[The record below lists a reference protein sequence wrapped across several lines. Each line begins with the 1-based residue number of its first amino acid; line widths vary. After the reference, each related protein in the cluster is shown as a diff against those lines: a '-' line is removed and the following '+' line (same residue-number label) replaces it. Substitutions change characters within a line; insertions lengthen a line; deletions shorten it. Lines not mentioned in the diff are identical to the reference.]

1 MGILYTKGTWL
12 FYCLVLPMVLFGQN
26 KPSAPD
32 GATTSPLTGGI
43 TNPALYQNLQ
53 WRCIGPFRG
62 GRSVAV
68 CGVPNQPQVYYMG
81 ATGGGL
87 WKTEDGGINWRN
99 ISDAYFQSGSVG
111 AIAVA
116 EKDPNV
122 VYVGMGEHPVRGVMT
137 SHGDGMYKSLDAGKT
152 WKHIGLNLSRQIAAV
167 RIHPENPDIVYVAVQ
182 GAIYGPSEERGIYK
196 SIDGGETWRK
206 VLFVNNHTGACDLS
220 IDWHNPRV
228 LYAGMWD
235 HQRNP
240 WSIRSGGPGSG
251 LYKSTDEG
259 ETWFKLTD
267 GLPKQMGK
275 VAIDV
280 SRANPNRVYA
290 NIEAEKGGVFRSDD
304 GGQSWI
310 QTNSR
315 RVTVARAWYYIEIFA
330 DPQDEETVYV
340 LNDPVLKSIDGG
352 KTFEEIHTAHSDQH
366 DLWINPD
373 APNNFILANDGGA
386 CITFNGGQSWSTQ
399 DNQPTGQFYRV
410 IADNRFPYYIYGGQQ
425 DNSTVAIASRSADAG
440 ISGADWYPVSG
451 CESGFIAFNPDDP
464 ERVYG
469 GCYLGQIS
477 VYDHA
482 TKMEKDVM
490 AYPELGLG
498 TLPRD
503 MKYRFNWNAPIVVS
517 PQQPQIIYQGG
528 NVVFRS
534 SDGGAN
540 WEIISRD
547 LTRNDP
553 EKQGPGGGPFTNEGA
568 GGEVYNTISY
578 IACSPLQQ
586 GLLWVGSDDGLVH
599 LTRDDGKTWTN
610 VSPPD
615 LGEALINSIEASPHA
630 PGTAYVAANRYRW
643 DDLCP
648 LIYVTE
654 DYGAHWRKITD
665 GIGSEDFTRVVRE
678 DPVQSGLLF
687 AGTESG
693 FYISFNKGKQWV
705 RFPLNLPACPI
716 TDLAIH
722 DNDLIASTSGRA
734 FWILDD
740 IGPIRQSMGRLLNG
754 HVRLFAPKP
763 TYRFDAA
770 TPPKPIAGLGQN
782 PSTGVIISYYL
793 PSDMDSIGLQ
803 LQILDSKGKLV
814 RQYSNLVDKGF
825 VTYEGGPEPPVVFPA
840 KKGLN
845 RFNWDLR
852 REPVI
857 NVPGILLPV
866 NYRGGLVGPGTYTIR
881 LVTPKDTFEQTVEVL
896 PDPRIKADPNSY
908 EKQQEA
914 LTLIQETVRD
924 IHLRVIAMREVKQQV
939 DLMVSTLSK
948 LDGFQE
954 LAGAGKNIGKKID
967 EWESLLIQPKQETYQ
982 DVINFPNKLN
992 AELMTL
998 LRKADTADPTL
1009 TQGVNTRLKDLLGKW
1024 AAARQ
1029 TMQSILD
1036 NDIAAFNELHRNKNI
1051 PAIVVPGIASFR

>member
-12 FYCLVLPMVLFGQN
+12 FYCLVLPMVLFAQN

-32 GATTSPLTGGI
+32 GATTTPPLGGI

-53 WRCIGPFRG
+53 WRCIGPYRG

-68 CGVPNQPQVYYMG
+68 CGVPNQPLVYYMG
-81 ATGGGL
+81 ATGGGV
-87 WKTEDGGINWRN
+87 WKTEDGGLSWRN
-99 ISDAYFQSGSVG
+99 ISDGFFQSGSVG

-122 VYVGMGEHPVRGVMT
+122 IYVGMGEHPVRGVMT
-137 SHGDGMYKSLDAGKT
+137 SHGDGMYKSLDGGKT

-167 RIHPENPDIVYVAVQ
+167 RIHPGNPDIVYVAVQ

-196 SIDGGETWRK
+196 SIDGGESWRK
-206 VLFVNNHTGACDLS
+206 VLFVNNHTGASDLS
-220 IDWHNPRV
+220 IDWHNPRI

-240 WSIRSGGPGSG
+240 WSIRSGGSGSG

-267 GLPKQMGK
+267 GLPRQMGK
-275 VAIDV
+275 TAIDV

-290 NIEAEKGGVFRSDD
+290 NIEADKGGVFRSDD
-304 GGQSWI
+304 GGRSWI
-310 QTNSR
+310 QTNNR
-315 RVTVARAWYYIEIFA
+315 RITVARAWYYIEIFA

-340 LNDPVLKSIDGG
+340 LNDPILKSIDGG

-366 DLWINPD
+366 DLWINPNTP
-373 APNNFILANDGGA
+373 ANFILANDGGA
-386 CITFNGGQSWSTQ
+386 CVTFNGGQSWSTQ

-425 DNSTVAIASRSADAG
+425 DNTTIAIASRSADAG
-440 ISGADWYPVSG
+440 ISGADWYPVAG

-464 ERVYG
+464 QRVYG

-517 PQQPQIIYQGG
+517 PQQPQVIYHGG

-534 SDGGAN
+534 ADGGTN
-540 WEIISRD
+540 WQIISRD

-553 EKQGPGGGPFTNEGA
+553 QKQGPGGGPFTNEGA

-578 IACSPLQQ
+578 MACSPLQQ

-599 LTRDDGKTWTN
+599 LTRDDGKTWTD

-630 PGTAYVAANRYRW
+630 PGTAYVAASRYRW

-648 LIYVTE
+648 LIYMTE
-654 DYGAHWRKITD
+654 DYGAHWKKITD
-665 GIGSEDFTRVVRE
+665 GIGSEDFARVVRE
-678 DPVQSGLLF
+678 DPLQPGLLF

-722 DNDLIASTSGRA
+722 DNGLIASTSGRA

-754 HVRLFAPKP
+754 HVQLFQPKP
-763 TYRFDAA
+763 TYRFDAT
-770 TPPKPIAGLGQN
+770 TPSKPIPGLGQN
-782 PSTGVIISYYL
+782 PATGVIISYYL
-793 PSDMDSIGLQ
+793 PSDMDSVGLQ
-803 LQILDSKGKLV
+803 LQILDSKRKLV
-814 RQYSNLVDKGF
+814 RQYSNLADKSF
-825 VTYEGGPEPPVVFPA
+825 VTYEGGPDPPVVFPA

-852 REPVI
+852 REPIV
-857 NVPGILLPV
+857 NVSGVLLPV
-866 NYRGGLVGPGTYTIR
+866 SYRGSMVGPGTYTVR
-881 LVTPKDTFEQTVEVL
+881 LITPKDTFEQMVEVL

-914 LTLIQETVRD
+914 LVVIQETVRD

-939 DLMVSTLSK
+939 DLMVSTISK

-954 LAGAGKNIGKKID
+954 LATAGKNISHKID
-967 EWESLLIQPKQETYQ
+967 EWESLLIQPRQETYQ

-1009 TQGVNTRLKDLLGKW
+1009 TQGVNSRLKDLLNQW

-1029 TMQSILD
+1029 SMQSILD

-1051 PAIVVPGIASFR
+1051 PAIVVPGMASFR